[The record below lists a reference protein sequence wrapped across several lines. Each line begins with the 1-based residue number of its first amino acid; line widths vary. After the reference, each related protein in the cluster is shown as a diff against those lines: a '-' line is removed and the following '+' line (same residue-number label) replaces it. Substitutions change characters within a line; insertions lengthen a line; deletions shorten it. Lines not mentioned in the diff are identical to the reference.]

1 MVPLRALRAVS
12 SLVGRAGEVGWA
24 GSSEAGLERLLLPP
38 EWGQPYALQ
47 QCWASGTAP
56 QRGCPQGG
64 QKCGFVSHLS
74 GWEGRSGATGGQ
86 DRAAA
91 WLELKAG
98 MHEEGPGAALQP
110 ANTAGGEE
118 ALGTAELSQGGAAG
132 WDLCC
137 CGPDQQL
144 SAAPCCGMF
153 RVGICQL
160 VQSQVEV
167 GALLNPVLGAV
178 LCAGVAV
185 VRGDTQL
192 GPARAGWG
200 EICRAAGG
208 LQPHSLPPRISLL
221 QSSTSCTRVSA
232 HHF

>member
-1 MVPLRALRAVS
+1 MVPPRARRAVS
-12 SLVGRAGEVGWA
+12 SLAGRAGEVGWA
-24 GSSEAGLERLLLPP
+24 GSSEAGLERLPLPP
-38 EWGQPYALQ
+38 ERGQPYAPQ

-56 QRGCPQGG
+56 QRGCPRGG

-86 DRAAA
+86 GRAAA

-98 MHEEGPGAALQP
+98 MHEEGPGAAVLQP

-153 RVGICQL
+153 KVGICQL
-160 VQSQVEV
+160 V
-167 GALLNPVLGAV
+167 
-178 LCAGVAV
+178 
-185 VRGDTQL
+185 
-192 GPARAGWG
+192 
-200 EICRAAGG
+200 
-208 LQPHSLPPRISLL
+208 
-221 QSSTSCTRVSA
+221 
-232 HHF
+232 